1 MPIAYV
7 CKAVQTRYCA
17 PARMWSLTRNRA
29 VWLLAA
35 GILCGCGSREPG
47 AGSGSQA
54 APKTHAGKPADT
66 LASRMVNA
74 VPASKSS
81 AVPVQVKFDL
91 RQRPGVAQPLDI
103 DLVIVPTSAN
113 VDRLSGK
120 VVTDDGLELV
130 DGADIPPTDR
140 PAQGVPISH
149 TIKVL
154 PKRDGIFTFSAV
166 VTVDTGGHSTT
177 ETYSMPLIAG
187 AALSGGAPAKGTA
200 TAAKQ

>member
-1 MPIAYV
+1 
-7 CKAVQTRYCA
+7 
-17 PARMWSLTRNRA
+17 MWSLTRNSA

-35 GILCGCGSREPG
+35 GILCGCGS
-47 AGSGSQA
+47 
-54 APKTHAGKPADT
+54 GKPAAGAGGNGALKTHPAKPADA
-66 LASRMVNA
+66 LASRMVSA
-74 VPASKSS
+74 VAAGKAS

-91 RQRPGVAQPLDI
+91 RERPSVAQPLDI
-103 DLVIVPTSAN
+103 DLVIVPTSAS

-120 VVTDDGLELV
+120 VVADDGLELV

-149 TIKVL
+149 TIRVL

-166 VTVDTGGHSTT
+166 VTVDSGGHSTT

-187 AALSGGAPAKGTA
+187 AALSGGAPAKGA
-200 TAAKQ
+200 TAPATQ